1 MPATKSANSDM
12 PKPIPLRWKFCRRF
26 YEPILLEVALKKI
39 RPPDFSET
47 QHAPNSIRDSGDS
60 AEQTFRCFVNRLAQ
74 VCDNLRGDNGATVT
88 GIAVLLEPE
97 GVHYII
103 GSNNRRA
110 AKLHEVGVF
119 VTELLNIAARTT
131 DQQADGGLQVH
142 GEALCHILK
151 FDENRVRFYLTSTV
165 EHLQLC
171 IDDYDRRYDTKSLAA
186 EASRFRRQLSEL
198 TELVKFGDDRTLD
211 ERAYFAACKALFL
224 FIHDAQRQKLGDSIS
239 EQARDGEI
247 DSKKDWI
254 DLRHS
259 VGRLHSYYL
268 AVKTIVRASR
278 LWKRL
283 CHDFKVTVIPSAP
296 VHPHPLCLKRPVAHE
311 ILGRM
316 SSDEGKIATYR
327 SLAAELQPLG
337 LDLNILNECN
347 DLSQTHMVHAEI
359 LVLDYVLKYMQ
370 ENDDAKFWN
379 NWRYIGSSKPTCR
392 LCNYYFTA
400 HTSGVQVR
408 ESHNNL
414 YPHWRA
420 PDVFDEA
427 AMKATEKLLDAVIK
441 RTRADAVRSLESQR
455 LQGRRFDSNSFS
467 YQPWQKTATSVSEL
481 ISNRPSV
488 SDLISNFSNLR
499 TIDEEDGRSTAGQVH
514 DDDEEDKIVFKGR
527 RSLAARG

>member
-1 MPATKSANSDM
+1 
-12 PKPIPLRWKFCRRF
+12 
-26 YEPILLEVALKKI
+26 
-39 RPPDFSET
+39 
-47 QHAPNSIRDSGDS
+47 
-60 AEQTFRCFVNRLAQ
+60 
-74 VCDNLRGDNGATVT
+74 
-88 GIAVLLEPE
+88 
-97 GVHYII
+97 
-103 GSNNRRA
+103 
-110 AKLHEVGVF
+110 
-119 VTELLNIAARTT
+119 
-131 DQQADGGLQVH
+131 
-142 GEALCHILK
+142 
-151 FDENRVRFYLTSTV
+151 
-165 EHLQLC
+165 
-171 IDDYDRRYDTKSLAA
+171 
-186 EASRFRRQLSEL
+186 
-198 TELVKFGDDRTLD
+198 
-211 ERAYFAACKALFL
+211 
-224 FIHDAQRQKLGDSIS
+224 
-239 EQARDGEI
+239 
-247 DSKKDWI
+247 
-254 DLRHS
+254 
-259 VGRLHSYYL
+259 
-268 AVKTIVRASR
+268 
-278 LWKRL
+278 
-283 CHDFKVTVIPSAP
+283 
-296 VHPHPLCLKRPVAHE
+296 
-311 ILGRM
+311 M

>member
-1 MPATKSANSDM
+1 MTE
-12 PKPIPLRWKFCRRF
+12 PIPLRWKFSRRF
-26 YEPILLEVALKKI
+26 YEPILLEVVLKKI
-39 RPPDFSET
+39 RPPDFSES
-47 QHAPNSIRDSGDS
+47 QHAPNTIRDSSDS
-60 AEQTFRCFVNRLAQ
+60 AEPTFRCFVNRLAQ
-74 VCDNLRGDNGATVT
+74 VCDNLRGANGATVT

-110 AKLHEVGVF
+110 ARLHEVGVF

-142 GEALCHILK
+142 GEALWHVLR

-165 EHLQLC
+165 EHLQSC
-171 IDDYDRRYDTKSLAA
+171 IDDYDRKYETKSLAA
-186 EASRFRRQLSEL
+186 EASKFRRQLSEL
-198 TELVKFGDDRTLD
+198 TRLVRIADDRTLD

-224 FIHDAQRQKLGDSIS
+224 FIHDAHRQKLGDSIS

-247 DSKKDWI
+247 DSKKNWK

-268 AVKTIVRASR
+268 AVKTIVRASS

-296 VHPHPLCLKRPVAHE
+296 VHPHPLYRKRPVASE
-311 ILGRM
+311 ILGRI

-327 SLAAELQPLG
+327 SLAAGLQPLG
-337 LDLNILNECN
+337 LDLGILEECN
-347 DLSQTHMVHAEI
+347 DFSQTHMVHAEV

-370 ENDDAKFWN
+370 ENDDTEFWN
-379 NWRYIGSSKPTCR
+379 NWRYIGSSKPICR

-441 RTRADAVRSLESQR
+441 RTRADVVRSLESQR
-455 LQGRRFDSNSFS
+455 AQGRQFDSNSFS

-488 SDLISNFSNLR
+488 SDLISNFTNLR
-499 TIDEEDGRSTAGQVH
+499 TIDEEDGRSTAGEVH
-514 DDDEEDKIVFKGR
+514 DDDEEGRIVFKGR